1 MIYWE
6 KLLTLREEFVA
17 VHEQSD
23 HVRLITRD
31 ADGHRSVLRLT
42 PDEAQRLSEALA
54 VMHK

>member
-1 MIYWE
+1 
-6 KLLTLREEFVA
+6 VA